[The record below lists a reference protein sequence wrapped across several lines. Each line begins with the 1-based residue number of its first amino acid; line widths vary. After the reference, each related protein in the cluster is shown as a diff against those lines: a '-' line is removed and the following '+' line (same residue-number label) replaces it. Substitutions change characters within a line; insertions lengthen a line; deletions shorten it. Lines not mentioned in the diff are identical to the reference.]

1 MEPNTPSAV
10 MPAPANAGPPELPTW
25 PRVPRSLSAGRGL
38 DWWGEGWRVFMAAPL
53 LWIGI
58 VVILL
63 VVFAALAFVPL
74 LGNLAQG
81 VLWPVFAG
89 GLFLG
94 CHALARGRSL
104 EIAHLFAGF
113 QEGRAGGLI
122 VLGLISLAVGAVL
135 FIVIA
140 LFVFGAVG
148 VSGVAGMMS
157 SDPAVAMGSAIAGA
171 GVAAL
176 IAMPIVLIA
185 FLLFLMAWWF
195 ATPLVALNRARPVEA
210 LKASFDAAWK
220 NLGALALFVL
230 IYMLL
235 AIVASIPFGLGWL
248 VLGPVAM
255 GANYASW
262 REVFGE

>member
-10 MPAPANAGPPELPTW
+10 IPAGATAGPPDLPAW
-25 PRVPRSLSAGRGL
+25 PRAPRSLSAGRGL

-53 LWIGI
+53 VWIGI
-58 VVILL
+58 VAVLL
-63 VVFAALAFVPL
+63 IVFVALTFVPL

-104 EIAHLFAGF
+104 LLTHLFAGF
-113 QEGRAGGLI
+113 QEGRAGALV
-122 VLGLISLAVGAVL
+122 VLGLVSLGVGAVL
-135 FIVIA
+135 LIVIS

-148 VSGVAGMMS
+148 VSGIAGMLS
-157 SDPAVAMGSAIAGA
+157 GDPSVAMGSAIAGA

-195 ATPLVALNRARPVEA
+195 ATPLVALNRARPLEA
-210 LKASFDAAWK
+210 LQASFDAAWK
-220 NLGALALFVL
+220 NLGALAVFVL
-230 IYMLL
+230 IYMVL

-248 VLGPVAM
+248 VLGPVAV